1 MTETRLT
8 PAVAGREVA
17 DLLHAVVADVGRA
30 LSLWSVDLWTF
41 SSDTDTLECRAYWCS
56 DAAAARRSD
65 CTGAVVTLDQSHD
78 LRRLVLVAEVV
89 ERHAGDD
96 LTPADAAA
104 LAQAGY
110 TLRIDIPLSAGA
122 EVLGVLSLADTTE
135 GVGSRPRSTPASTR
149 SRGSPPRCCEPSVL
163 PRRTPDGA
171 TP

>member
-96 LTPADAAA
+96 LAPADAAA
-104 LAQAGY
+104 LIQAGY
-110 TLRIDIPLSAGA
+110 TLRIDIPLMAGA
-122 EVLGVLSLADTTE
+122 EVLGVL
-135 GVGSRPRSTPASTR
+135 
-149 SRGSPPRCCEPSVL
+149 
-163 PRRTPDGA
+163 
-171 TP
+171 